1 MFQVV
6 RGGLR
11 NTPGNT
17 YQSQADN
24 NEKLIDLEVEDYLKE
39 INYKSPENKNYTD
52 ETKKLK
58 HKFYYEWKGIEDIVQ
73 TITHLY
79 RKQDMI

>member
-1 MFQVV
+1 MFHVA

-24 NEKLIDLEVEDYLKE
+24 NEKMIDLEVEDYLQE
-39 INYKSPENKNYTD
+39 INYKLPENKNYTD
-52 ETKKLK
+52 ETKK
-58 HKFYYEWKGIEDIVQ
+58 
-73 TITHLY
+73 
-79 RKQDMI
+79 